1 MDVSVV
7 LGYAPLA
14 AAVFAVPEFVPQVQ
28 RLWRTGDT
36 AGLSWSWTALTS
48 LDNAAWFAYFLLSKD
63 WPALVPSSAVTV
75 LAGTLACMLTRRGK
89 ASGGATA
96 VVFAWAITL
105 AAGAAIAGRTGMGAL
120 LSAAFLLQVTPSVRA
135 AYRAS
140 RPTGV
145 SRATWTLIFGELSCW
160 LAYGIDKAD
169 PRLLALGTTGVL
181 ASTLMLARSF
191 AAGAQVRAA
200 A

>member
-14 AAVFAVPEFVPQVQ
+14 AAAFAIPEFLPQVQ

-48 LDNAAWFAYFLLSKD
+48 VDNAAWFAYFLLSKD
-63 WPALVPSSAVTV
+63 WPALVPSSAVTL
-75 LAGTLACMLTRRGK
+75 LAGTLACMLTRRGQ
-89 ASGGATA
+89 ASGRATA
-96 VVFAWAITL
+96 LVFAWAIAL
-105 AAGAAIAGRTGMGAL
+105 AAGVAFAGRTGLGAL

-145 SRATWTLIFGELSCW
+145 SRATWALILGELSCW
-160 LAYGIDKAD
+160 LAYGIHTSD

-191 AAGAQVRAA
+191 AAGAPLSAPA
-200 A
+200 